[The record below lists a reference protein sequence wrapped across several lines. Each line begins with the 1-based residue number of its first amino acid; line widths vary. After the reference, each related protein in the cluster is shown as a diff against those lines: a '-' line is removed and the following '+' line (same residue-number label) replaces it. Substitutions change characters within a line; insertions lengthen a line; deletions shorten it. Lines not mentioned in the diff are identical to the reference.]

1 MKAGAAAVGIHIL
14 ADLYGVD
21 VAALCDGVALER
33 LLCQAA
39 RDAGARVLNSHF
51 HSFGEDRGITGVV
64 LLAESH
70 ISIHTWPEARLAAI
84 DIFMCGSTD
93 GKRALTIVIDG
104 LSPTDSRIETV
115 ARGVRRMRRTG
126 VTVRAHPGPNV
137 SAQSARSRR

>member
-21 VAALCDGVALER
+21 VAVLCDGVALER

-51 HSFGEDRGITGVV
+51 HSFGEGRGITGVV

-70 ISIHTWPEARLAAI
+70 ISIHTWPERGYAAV
-84 DIFMCGSTD
+84 DIFMCGRSSSPQ
-93 GKRALTIVIDG
+93 KALAALRTALEPRKV
-104 LSPTDSRIETV
+104 R
-115 ARGVRRMRRTG
+115 VRRFERG
-126 VTVRAHPGPNV
+126 AD
-137 SAQSARSRR
+137 